1 MKVDQFETTNAFVVY
16 DLDESPEN
24 TGMVRLA
31 SKVLVD
37 GCTLRARSVTYSLA
51 LFEQRRGGASAG
63 INAKAAGRDAA
74 LTAWLEE
81 AIPMVADRR
90 FLPWPGTG
98 LSADDLAPLGE
109 WANVLKDEANL
120 VAAGA
125 TAAAD
130 VVAGGLNGKRAA
142 IVAGERLRDAV
153 GAHLQRAGAEIVD
166 ATDDGTS
173 TDADVLFVSGPPE
186 TLDHHLAE
194 LVKAT
199 TVVPISPVPVTTRA
213 LAVLSK
219 AGAVLVP
226 DFLALAGPYL
236 AGTGDGDGADPAQ
249 RVRAKAEELKDAGTG
264 FWVAAAEQAEAFLA
278 TWHDPLPF
286 GRPLS

>member
-1 MKVDQFETTNAFVVY
+1 MVY

-51 LFEQRRGGASAG
+51 LFGLRRGGASAG
-63 INAKAAGRDAA
+63 INVKAAGRDAA
-74 LTAWLEE
+74 LAAWLEE
-81 AIPMVADRR
+81 ATPMVAERR

-98 LSADDLAPLGE
+98 LSAEDLAPLGE
-109 WANVLKDEANL
+109 WASVLKDEADL

-125 TAAAD
+125 VAAAE
-130 VVAGGLNGKRAA
+130 VVAGGLAGKRAA
-142 IVAGERLRDAV
+142 IVAGERLREAV
-153 GAHLQRAGAEIVD
+153 GARVQQAGAEVVD
-166 ATDDGTS
+166 ASQDGTS
-173 TDADVLFVSGPPE
+173 TAADVLFLTGPPE

-194 LVKAT
+194 MVKAT
-199 TVVPISPVPVTTRA
+199 TVVPISPAPVTTRA
-213 LAVLSK
+213 LAVLSR

-226 DFLALAGPYL
+226 DFLALAGPYIL
-236 AGTGDGDGADPAQ
+236 GDDGDPAQ
-249 RVRAKAEELKDAGTG
+249 RIKDKALELKDAGTG
-264 FWVAAAEQAEAFLA
+264 FWVAAAEQAETFLG
-278 TWHDPLPF
+278 TWQDALPF